1 MSKDQRTVITNQTIH
16 QELMRKQKGILLG
29 FFIGLALILAMA
41 IPLTIFAF
49 GQSHPLPKVIVV
61 VLDLYFVVGGVLG
74 YIHDFRI
81 CYLVVHKRYNV
92 VEDTLRGIAI
102 EERVLRPVED
112 RLMPRYNSRYRYE
125 SALYFDGY
133 GRVATT
139 KRVCDHAIIGDTY
152 YLVVCENK
160 KRPILL
166 FYNTKT
172 HRYETDGTQE

>member
-1 MSKDQRTVITNQTIH
+1 MSQDPRTVITNQTIH
-16 QELMRKQKGILLG
+16 QELLRRQKGILLG
-29 FFIGLALILAMA
+29 FFIGFTLILVMT

-139 KRVCDHAIIGDTY
+139 KRVCDHSIVGDTF

-166 FYNTKT
+166 FYNAKT
-172 HRYETDGTQE
+172 HRYEADGTQE